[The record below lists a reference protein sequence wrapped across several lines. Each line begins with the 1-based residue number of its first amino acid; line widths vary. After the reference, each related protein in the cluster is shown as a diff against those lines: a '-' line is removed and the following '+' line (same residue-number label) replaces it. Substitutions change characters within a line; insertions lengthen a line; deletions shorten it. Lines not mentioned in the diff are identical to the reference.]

1 MTMSATAPT
10 STIRDCAH
18 AIAAAIARHGSD
30 GKKLGAAIK
39 ASLRDLMS
47 MPNLLE
53 LGIPREGN
61 NVAFSQYLYFDG
73 ELSIIIYEVPNGKM
87 IPPHDHGIWETL
99 SVYRGRI
106 RHLVYERVDD
116 QTVPGA
122 AELRVTEERVLEPG
136 DFAIVAPPADI
147 HSFTALSDGTYGIT
161 VVNGPYKRDRYY
173 YQPEKNT
180 YVIRQGRNAR

>member
-1 MTMSATAPT
+1 MSATAST
-10 STIRDCAH
+10 SIIRDCAQ
-18 AIAAAIARHGSD
+18 AIAAATVRHGSD
-30 GKKLGAAIK
+30 GEKLGGAIK
-39 ASLRDLMS
+39 ASLRQLIS

-73 ELSIIIYEVPNGKM
+73 ELSIIIFEVPKGKT

-99 SVYRGRI
+99 SVYRGSI
-106 RHLVYERVDD
+106 RHVVYERVDD
-116 QTVPGA
+116 RTIAGA
-122 AELRVTEERVLEPG
+122 SELRITDDRVLEPG

-147 HSFTALSDGTYGIT
+147 HSFTALSDGSYGIT
-161 VVNGPYKRDRYY
+161 VVSGPYKRDRHY

>member
-1 MTMSATAPT
+1 MSATAST
-10 STIRDCAH
+10 SNIRDCAQ
-18 AIAAAIARHGSD
+18 AIVTAIARHGGD
-30 GKKLGAAIK
+30 GEKLGVAIK
-39 ASLRDLMS
+39 ASLCDLMS
-47 MPNLLE
+47 MQNLLE

-73 ELSIIIYEVPNGKM
+73 ELSIIIFEVPKGKT

-99 SVYRGRI
+99 SVYRGSI
-106 RHLVYERVDD
+106 RHVVYDRIDD
-116 QTVPGA
+116 QAIPGTS
-122 AELRVTEERVLEPG
+122 ELRITDDRVLEPG

-161 VVNGPYKRDRYY
+161 VVNGPYKRDRHY